1 MESIRRFVLME
12 SEGQAADSKEGEGS
26 LKLGESLK
34 RSAKEELEL
43 EQKVEEEIA
52 QQEDVVPK
60 QAKKESSKKSGGRL
74 KKKTSKARED
84 KDKRQKK

>member
-52 QQEDVVPK
+52 
-60 QAKKESSKKSGGRL
+60 
-74 KKKTSKARED
+74 
-84 KDKRQKK
+84 